1 MVTQVDAGALMDD
14 VPSSSLELKTQ
25 TGKTMAKKSTNQ
37 LAAEA
42 GTKQSGMAYPAEPH
56 ELNAQRQ
63 RLKKAAALGA
73 EALKSSAPAATP
85 DIQSGPPRSLVTSDF
100 GPSDFGFKRT
110 PLQSEQPKSPET
122 AAVVA
127 HAPKPTAAKAVN
139 VAFILFEPDARQVAL
154 GGDFN
159 RWASD
164 ATPMKRHDGG
174 QWEIAVAL
182 APGRYEYKF
191 MVDGHWM
198 PDPLAHENVWNQHGT
213 LNSVIEV
220 RA

>member
-1 MVTQVDAGALMDD
+1 MAKK
-14 VPSSSLELKTQ
+14 SL
-25 TGKTMAKKSTNQ
+25 KKSTNQ

-42 GTKQSGMAYPAEPH
+42 GAKQSGMAYPAEPH

-85 DIQSGPPRSLVTSDF
+85 ELYPAPATGSPPE
-100 GPSDFGFKRT
+100 P
-110 PLQSEQPKSPET
+110 PKSSEM

-127 HAPKPTAAKAVN
+127 PAPKPTATKTVD
-139 VAFILFEPDARQVAL
+139 VAFVLFEPDAKQVAL

-164 ATPMKRHDGG
+164 ATPMKRHNGG
-174 QWEIAVAL
+174 RWEIAVAL

-191 MVDGHWM
+191 VVDGHWM
-198 PDPLAHENVWNQHGT
+198 PDPLAYENVWNQHGT

>member
-1 MVTQVDAGALMDD
+1 MQMHGWARYQGVPEIIVTEVDAGALVYD
-14 VPSSSLELKTQ
+14 VRSSILELNTQ
-25 TGKTMAKKSTNQ
+25 TGKAMAKKSSKKSTNR

-42 GTKQSGMAYPAEPH
+42 GAKPSDMAYPAEPH

-73 EALKSSAPAATP
+73 EALKLSAPAATP
-85 DIQSGPPRSLVTSDF
+85 DIQSEP
-100 GPSDFGFKRT
+100 
-110 PLQSEQPKSPET
+110 PKSAET

-139 VAFILFEPDARQVAL
+139 VAFVLFEPDAKQVAL

-164 ATPMKRHDGG
+164 ATPMQRHDGG

-198 PDPLAHENVWNQHGT
+198 PDPLAHKNVWNQHGT